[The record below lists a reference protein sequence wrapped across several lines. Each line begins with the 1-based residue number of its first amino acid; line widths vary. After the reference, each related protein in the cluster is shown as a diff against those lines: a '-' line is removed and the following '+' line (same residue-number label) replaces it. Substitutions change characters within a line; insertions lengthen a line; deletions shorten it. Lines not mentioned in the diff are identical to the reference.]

1 MSFNFAA
8 VLIMASSLT
17 GLIWLAD
24 RLFWAP
30 GRRREQQR
38 LLASGVD
45 SASAEAAL
53 REPLIVEYA
62 RAFFPVIFAVLILRS
77 FIFEPFRIPSN
88 SMMPTL
94 LTGDFILVNKFTYG
108 IRLPVI
114 DKKIIDINT
123 PQRGDV
129 VVFRYPVDPALDYIK
144 RVVGVPG
151 DHILYE
157 DKILY
162 INGKEV
168 EQQPQGTYTGVGAGL
183 SLTGSALQVEQLG
196 AAEHNILL
204 RTGDAVTGKYQWTVP
219 AEAYFVM
226 GDNRDSSA
234 DSRVWGFVPE
244 QNLVGKAFRIW
255 MSWDLTNPDGVIT
268 WSRIG
273 SRIE

>member
-1 MSFNFAA
+1 
-8 VLIMASSLT
+8 LT

-30 GRRREQQR
+30 GRRLEQQR
-38 LLASGVD
+38 LLARGVD
-45 SASAEAAL
+45 SANAGMAL
-53 REPLIVEYA
+53 KEPLIVEYA

-77 FIFEPFRIPSN
+77 FVFEPFRIPSN

-108 IRLPVI
+108 IRLPVV
-114 DKKIIDINT
+114 DKKIIDVNT

-129 VVFRYPVDPALDYIK
+129 IVFRYPVNPAQDYIK

-162 INGKEV
+162 INGEEV
-168 EQQPQGTYTGVGAGL
+168 EQQPQGIYTGVGAG
-183 SLTGSALQVEQLG
+183 SGLTGSALQLEQLG
-196 AAEHNILL
+196 TAEHNILL
-204 RTGDAVTGKYQWTVP
+204 RTGDASVGKYEVTVP
-219 AEAYFVM
+219 PEAYFVM
-226 GDNRDSSA
+226 GDNRDNSA

-244 QNLVGKAFRIW
+244 KNLVGKAFRIW
-255 MSWDLTNPDGVIT
+255 MNWDLTNADGAIT

-273 SRIE
+273 SRVE